1 MRLFLALVFTLLTL
15 PCEASIVIGQVG
27 GQWLQSHRPDVIQP
41 DDLDLEN
48 DSRELLDD
56 ARDDRRLDEESSDLE
71 TELAE

>member
-41 DDLDLEN
+41 NDRDIERDPRELVDDSEDDRLLDEESLDLDLE
-48 DSRELLDD
+48 
-56 ARDDRRLDEESSDLE
+56 
-71 TELAE
+71 LAE